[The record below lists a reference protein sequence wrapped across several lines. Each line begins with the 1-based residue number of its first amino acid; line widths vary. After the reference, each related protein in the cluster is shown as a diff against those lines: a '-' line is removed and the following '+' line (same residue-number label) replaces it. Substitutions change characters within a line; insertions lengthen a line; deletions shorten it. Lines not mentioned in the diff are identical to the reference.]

1 MGTQRKE
8 RISAENLTAR
18 GKSFDL
24 KNKKMTKE
32 SIRIFWLT
40 EKLGKNCIYRH
51 HIEPKSSTYVP
62 REESFLISQELH
74 FWTKMRGRIGEGQ
87 NIWGNNKFN
96 CIWYCR
102 ERTEF
107 FIVTLRKNSFR
118 WKRSQES
125 SSPNFLWRWK
135 QAHVVS
141 SRGTAYLW
149 DTSSSKP

>member
-40 EKLGKNCIYRH
+40 EKFGKNCIYRH

-62 REESFLISQELH
+62 REESFLISQDLH
-74 FWTKMRGRIGEGQ
+74 FWTKMRGRIGERSKHLRQQQIQLYLILQGKDGILYCNFTQ
-87 NIWGNNKFN
+87 EFVSMKKISRKLFTKFSLKVKAST
-96 CIWYCR
+96 CCLVSWHSVSVR
-102 ERTEF
+102 QF
-107 FIVTLRKNSFR
+107 FK
-118 WKRSQES
+118 
-125 SSPNFLWRWK
+125 
-135 QAHVVS
+135 
-141 SRGTAYLW
+141 
-149 DTSSSKP
+149 